1 MSEVLI
7 NKEIV
12 ENRKMAAKSLEE
24 MLEKAT
30 TLKEQMIK
38 ISASTLISPKPNRMS
53 ELENKLTSLC
63 ERLHNKV
70 RLFTNGTVT
79 IAVAGVEKSGK
90 STMLKSLTG
99 NQIDLPTDKER
110 CTAVSCEILYAEEG
124 EQEYLELV
132 YYTPEE
138 LTTVVQEQLEFLR
151 VNAPWKEGF
160 KPELPE
166 LASINALQH
175 YNLPT
180 PDMLHEAHR
189 MKFRAALDSL
199 ISAQKALSKYANR
212 LGTNSKAEVSMLA
225 RYASHETK
233 KQQEIEEDQAL
244 IQKIIIHTHF
254 MGGSAALR
262 LCDTPGVNDP
272 NPQALKRTL
281 KGLREETDLLILLNR
296 PGDIPDITTDL
307 SDFIGRLKNVDLDA
321 PILERTIFQVNWDRS
336 LDGDGSIADLRRE
349 KVMSYE
355 TFRPENVYDRM
366 DVTNAADLEKFMEK
380 VRGRLMSQ
388 LPQQDR
394 ELVQKLWDEWKTL
407 QGEIRRDV
415 YEEIKNTPV
424 GVESLGDD
432 YYKWFSRHNNRKS
445 PGFIDR
451 LRREFNTLTSNVTT
465 HPALA
470 KLNEE
475 IKIAYKEGK
484 ERVNKYLAE
493 RVTQENYLGI
503 KNENV
508 SPNDVFLNELSEIMS
523 DIVKNIT
530 EKVVELGPIV
540 QDEVYGVISKALN
553 DGGVAANLCPGAT
566 SKEKL
571 SALCDRL
578 RRSARN
584 AYDKT
589 DKESI
594 TFIVDNLEE
603 FVKVGD
609 QMSYITRYELRP
621 ALNLFDPLRWHQDR
635 RQINNDLARNAEK
648 LLAQSDIPGAKDDVA
663 WLKDI
668 TKSVP
673 PPKEAFAKELV
684 IFLTRIKEIS
694 LKLIFAVVRPRNN
707 DKILSLMEDFLGQAS
722 QSLSTQ
728 SSCEPGWYAGLKDK
742 DILPLIFPERALKV
756 RRDSQNAKEYET
768 IIENFEKAL
777 N

>member
-1 MSEVLI
+1 MSELLI

-12 ENRKMAAKSLEE
+12 ENRKMAARSLED

-30 TLKEQMIK
+30 TLREQMNK
-38 ISASTLISPKPNRMS
+38 ISASTLISPKPAK
-53 ELENKLTSLC
+53 LETLRQNLSTLC

-99 NQIDLPTDKER
+99 NHINLPTDKER

-138 LTTVVQEQLEFLR
+138 LTTIVQEQLEFLR

-166 LASINALQH
+166 LTSIYALQH

-180 PDMLHEAHR
+180 LDMVVEADR
-189 MKFRAALDSL
+189 MKFRDALDSL

-225 RYASHETK
+225 RYASHETR

-296 PGDIPDITTDL
+296 PGDKPDVTNEL
-307 SDFIGRLKNVDLDA
+307 SDFIGRLKNVDIDA
-321 PILERTIFQVNWDRS
+321 PILERTIFQVNWDKS
-336 LDGDGSIADLRRE
+336 QDEDGSLADLRRE
-349 KVMSYE
+349 KVMAYE

-366 DVTNAADLEKFMEK
+366 DVTNAAHLEKFMEK
-380 VRGRLMSQ
+380 VRSRLMSQ
-388 LPQQDR
+388 LPRQDR
-394 ELVQKLWDEWKTL
+394 ELVQKLRDEWKTL

-415 YEEIKNTPV
+415 YDEIKNIPV

-432 YYKWFSRHNNRKS
+432 YYKWFSRRHSGKA
-445 PGFIDR
+445 GFIDR
-451 LRREFNTLTSNVTT
+451 LRKEFNTLTSKVKD

-484 ERVNKYLAE
+484 DSINKYLME
-493 RVTQENYLGI
+493 RVTPENCLDI
-503 KNENV
+503 KSENE
-508 SPNDVFLNELSEIMS
+508 SPNDVFLNELSQKMS
-523 DIVKNIT
+523 YIVKNIT

-540 QDEVYGVISKALN
+540 QEEVYGVISRALN
-553 DGGVAANLCPGAT
+553 DGVVVANLCPGAT
-566 SKEKL
+566 PKEKL
-571 SALCDRL
+571 SGLCELL
-578 RRSARN
+578 RKSARS
-584 AYDKT
+584 AYDKV
-589 DKESI
+589 DQENIS
-594 TFIVDNLEE
+594 FIAENLEE
-603 FVKVGD
+603 FVNVGD
-609 QMSYITRYELRP
+609 QMSYITRHELRP

-635 RQINNDLARNAEK
+635 RQNNNDLAKNAAKILE
-648 LLAQSDIPGAKDDVA
+648 QSDIPGAKEDIA

-684 IFLTRIKEIS
+684 YFLTRVKEIGF
-694 LKLIFAVVRPRNN
+694 KLIYAVVRPRNN

-722 QSLSTQ
+722 QSLATQ
-728 SSCEPGWYAGLKDK
+728 ISCEPGWYAGLKHK
-742 DILPLIFPERALKV
+742 DILPLIFPERAQKV
-756 RRDSQNAKEYET
+756 RRDSMNAKEYET

-777 N
+777 D

>member
-1 MSEVLI
+1 MSKTLI

-12 ENRKMAAKSLEE
+12 ENRKMAAKSLAD
-24 MLEKAT
+24 MLEKAS
-30 TLKEQMIK
+30 TLREQMNK
-38 ISASTLISPKPNRMS
+38 ISASALIAPKPAK
-53 ELENKLTSLC
+53 LETLRQSLSSLC

-99 NQIDLPTDKER
+99 NHINLPTDKER

-166 LASINALQH
+166 LTSIYALQH

-180 PDMLHEAHR
+180 LNMVVEADR
-189 MKFRAALDSL
+189 MKFRDALDSL

-212 LGTNSKAEVSMLA
+212 LGTNSKAEIGMLA

-296 PGDIPDITTDL
+296 PGDKPDVTNEL
-307 SDFIGRLKNVDLDA
+307 SDFIGRLKNVDIDA

-336 LDGDGSIADLRRE
+336 QDEDGSLADLRRE
-349 KVMSYE
+349 KVMAYE

-366 DVTNAADLEKFMEK
+366 DVTNAAHLEKFMEK
-380 VRGRLMSQ
+380 VRSRLMSQ
-388 LPQQDR
+388 LPRQDR
-394 ELVQKLWDEWKTL
+394 ELVQKLRDEWKTL

-415 YEEIKNTPV
+415 YDEIKNTPTE
-424 GVESLGDD
+424 VESLRDD
-432 YYKWFSRHNNRKS
+432 YEKWFSHRHSDRA
-445 PGFIDR
+445 GFIDR
-451 LRREFNTLTSNVTT
+451 LRKEFNTLTSNVTT

-484 ERVNKYLAE
+484 ESINKYLME
-493 RVTQENYLGI
+493 RVTPENCLDI
-503 KNENV
+503 KSTDNN
-508 SPNDVFLNELSEIMS
+508 PNDEFLNELSQKMS
-523 DIVKNIT
+523 NVVKNIT

-540 QDEVYGVISKALN
+540 QEEVYGVISRALN
-553 DGGVAANLCPGAT
+553 DGVVVANLCPGAT
-566 SKEKL
+566 PKEKL
-571 SALCDRL
+571 SGLCELL
-578 RRSARN
+578 RKSARKTC
-584 AYDKT
+584 DKV
-589 DKESI
+589 DQENIS
-594 TFIVDNLEE
+594 FIAENLEE
-603 FVKVGD
+603 FVKVD
-609 QMSYITRYELRP
+609 VQMSYITRYELRP
-621 ALNLFDPLRWHQDR
+621 ALNLFDPLRWHQER
-635 RQINNDLARNAEK
+635 RENNNDLARNAEK
-648 LLAQSDIPGAKDDVA
+648 LLDQSGIPDAKKDID

-694 LKLIFAVVRPRNN
+694 FKLIYAVVRPRNN

-722 QSLSTQ
+722 QSLATQ
-728 SSCEPGWYAGLKDK
+728 RSSERGWYAGLKHK

-756 RRDSQNAKEYET
+756 RQNSMNAKEYES

-777 N
+777 D